1 MKLQLVLKIDSESFD
16 EYKLL
21 KTATLLN
28 SIHPDALDENELV
41 RFSFS
46 E

>member
-1 MKLQLVLKIDSESFD
+1 MVVLGVLNMKLQLVLKIDSESFD

-28 SIHPDALDENELV
+28 SPP
-41 RFSFS
+41 RCSR
-46 E
+46 